1 MEKIYYSG
9 KILNL
14 NNLLTI
20 DVDIG
25 DLYDLNFRGHSKSAD
40 LFLSYFDTI
49 ETNKK
54 KKFLKEMRDKYEN
67 NKIKLSSL
75 EFSEEMSKI
84 NGLIEDNYNYK
95 STKVIFEII
104 TSESGDLYAKELLTG
119 LLFPIVTFNKVEY
132 RLSLRNFM
140 AHYEFKLRPIINSF
154 ENLNLCESIIFN
166 YKVANI
172 NEIGEYKN
180 RFDGTFKKN
189 NKKRFI
195 KQITTQYNKNIFNSE
210 IKEKEET
217 KKNKIE
223 KDKITL
229 KLENIE
235 YLLAKLKRKHNDMYV
250 TFFNEY
256 NELINSENKS
266 LTLTPV
272 TLENL
277 TLLEGKIEF
286 YLNYSK
292 NNSNNISSLL
302 NDLKNEYL
310 KNFKNNKDEIT
321 KLTITKID
329 KIYELFLKT
338 RTEYL
343 LKDQTKILKDIA
355 FLYIME
361 TIEDNDIKVTD
372 LENGYFNDNLKYIM
386 MTIMSLIDDG
396 VIKDNIEIDLDD
408 ELNIYNVYNIIKNIE
423 FQKEKQK

>member
-1 MEKIYYSG
+1 M
-9 KILNL
+9 
-14 NNLLTI
+14 
-20 DVDIG
+20 
-25 DLYDLNFRGHSKSAD
+25 
-40 LFLSYFDTI
+40 
-49 ETNKK
+49 
-54 KKFLKEMRDKYEN
+54 
-67 NKIKLSSL
+67 
-75 EFSEEMSKI
+75 
-84 NGLIEDNYNYK
+84 
-95 STKVIFEII
+95 
-104 TSESGDLYAKELLTG
+104 
-119 LLFPIVTFNKVEY
+119 
-132 RLSLRNFM
+132 
-140 AHYEFKLRPIINSF
+140 
-154 ENLNLCESIIFN
+154 
-166 YKVANI
+166 
-172 NEIGEYKN
+172 
-180 RFDGTFKKN
+180 
-189 NKKRFI
+189 
-195 KQITTQYNKNIFNSE
+195 
-210 IKEKEET
+210 
-217 KKNKIE
+217 
-223 KDKITL
+223 
-229 KLENIE
+229 
-235 YLLAKLKRKHNDMYV
+235 LAKLKRKNNDMYV

-256 NELINSENKS
+256 NELINSENRS

-408 ELNIYNVYNIIKNIE
+408 ELNIYNVYNVIKNIE
-423 FQKEKQK
+423 FQKGKQKIKDLTFKKL